1 MAWFGCKTCSA
12 SDKVADTVKV
22 VDPTLLS
29 SMAEGGQVVKSARR
43 GEAETV
49 LQENEE
55 EGGRHPVVE
64 EQQRAEEQQE
74 AEECRPSREEE
85 QEEAEPAEEQQ
96 RLQQEAAVA
105 EQARRREKAQE
116 EEKEAS
122 ECVRVAREKEQQE
135 TVQAVAKAQKQVDTF
150 LRAEGFKSIV
160 APRKNCCRTS
170 FALHRAVEENDAELV
185 LALLRC
191 GADQTRRNSAG
202 KTPHELAQRR
212 NRKGSHDLILAALS
226 SGDSTT

>member
-12 SDKVADTVKV
+12 SDKVADTVRV

-29 SMAEGGQVVKSARR
+29 SMAEGGQVVKSAR

-49 LQENEE
+49 LQEKEE
-55 EGGRHPVVE
+55 EGGLHPVE
-64 EQQRAEEQQE
+64 EQQCAEEQQE
-74 AEECRPSREEE
+74 AEECRPPREEE
-85 QEEAEPAEEQQ
+85 QEEAEQAEEQQ
-96 RLQQEAAVA
+96 RLQLEAAVA

-122 ECVRVAREKEQQE
+122 ECARAAREKEQQE
-135 TVQAVAKAQKQVDTF
+135 TAQAAAKAQKQVDAF

-202 KTPHELAQRR
+202 QTPHELAQRR
-212 NRKGSHDLILAALS
+212 NRKGSHELILAALS
-226 SGDSTT
+226 SGDSTI